1 MPSIITDQMVMED
14 CFDKRFPIKA
24 VTMLKPAGQPSPGI
38 QQPPPRAMYYP
49 ASIESLGK
57 GIGKTT
63 GIGGQRAVAFVNN
76 RVRRAEREQLQRNDV
91 LAVEQGLIQEVSGI
105 LGEMVAEVERRSGE
119 GDVEGVEEE
128 KAGELE
134 AQIEKPEGITS
145 VALERGG
152 GGGGEGFDMPP
163 PALRRGRTRE
173 RAGRP
178 SGAGDITPRVR
189 RTKQQMEEAEMMGKE
204 DIRRDEL

>member
-63 GIGGQRAVAFVNN
+63 GIGGQRAVAFVNE
-76 RVRRAEREQLQRNDV
+76 RVRRAEREPLQRTDV
-91 LAVEQGLIQEVSGI
+91 LAVEQGLVQEVSSI
-105 LGEMVAEVERRSGE
+105 LGEMVEEVERRGGE

-134 AQIEKPEGITS
+134 AQIEKPEEITS

-152 GGGGEGFDMPP
+152 GGGGEKFDTPP

-173 RAGRP
+173 RVGRP
-178 SGAGDITPRVR
+178 TGAGDVTPRTR